1 MFFLLPALA
10 VVAEAATAVTGKII
24 AAGGEIGV
32 TVAKGTAT
40 IGEVVG
46 TTTANIAITAG
57 VEEGTAVTV
66 GTLSAGTTTTGLNL
80 KVMEGAK
87 DVAIVI
93 GK

>member
-1 MFFLLPALA
+1 M
-10 VVAEAATAVTGKII
+10 VGAATIAKTTAAVTGKII
-24 AAGGEIGV
+24 AAGGKIGV
-32 TVAKGTAT
+32 TVAEGTAA

-46 TTTANIAITAG
+46 TTTANVAITVG

-66 GTLSAGTTTTGLNL
+66 GTLSAGATTTGLNL

>member
-1 MFFLLPALA
+1 MIFFAH
-10 VVAEAATAVTGKII
+10 
-24 AAGGEIGV
+24 
-32 TVAKGTAT
+32 KGTAT

>member
-1 MFFLLPALA
+1 M
-10 VVAEAATAVTGKII
+10 
-24 AAGGEIGV
+24 
-32 TVAKGTAT
+32 AKGTAT

>member
-1 MFFLLPALA
+1 M
-10 VVAEAATAVTGKII
+10 VGAATIAKTTAAVTGKII

-32 TVAKGTAT
+32 TVAKGTAA

-46 TTTANIAITAG
+46 TTTANVAITAG
-57 VEEGTAVTV
+57 VENGTAVTV

-87 DVAIVI
+87 DVVI
-93 GK
+93 RK

>member
-1 MFFLLPALA
+1 M
-10 VVAEAATAVTGKII
+10 VGAATIAKTTAAVTGKII

-57 VEEGTAVTV
+57 VENGTAVTV

>member
-10 VVAEAATAVTGKII
+10 VVAEAA
-24 AAGGEIGV
+24 
-32 TVAKGTAT
+32 
-40 IGEVVG
+40 
-46 TTTANIAITAG
+46 
-57 VEEGTAVTV
+57 TAVTV

-80 KVMEGAK
+80 KVREGAK